1 MLSNPPT
8 KIQELITNLLID
20 ERYKEAIKLGLQS
33 YHIKQFRI

>member
-20 ERYKEAIKLGLQS
+20 EIYKEAIKLGIES
-33 YHIKQFRI
+33 YHIKQFKI